1 LLRRFRDVRRRL
13 AERAALGG
21 SVAGIRKLTFMR
33 LPADRFRHGLRALP
47 AAPFDLVLVAIVI
60 AISEAEIWLPSG
72 ACIGGEFPF
81 GVCNFGASLAPP
93 AVAVVS
99 TTLAALAQL
108 GRRRRPLETLV
119 ATAALSILVALIW
132 VASPSLGYFLPLLI
146 AGYSVGRY
154 HRGRHPWLT
163 LAGAAVILFTVSA
176 IHDLRVPGQSPN
188 GSLATFYV
196 VLLGALPMG
205 RALQTRDLRVELA
218 AAEAREARLA
228 LEDEARRA
236 VDRERARIAR
246 ELHDVAAHGASLIVV
261 QTVAAQGVFDA
272 NPERARSALEL
283 IESEARAMLGEMR
296 RLVARISPGGD
307 GETAPAEAPD
317 TLEHLV
323 ARVRAAGQPV
333 EASLEPGLCLDQ
345 DVELT
350 VYRCVQEALTNALK
364 HAPGARTTVVAR
376 SVDGGV
382 QIEVETD
389 PPAQPEIFAVPS
401 RFARGGRGLA
411 GMRERVTV
419 LGGSFSAGQRPDGGF
434 ALRLSIPNAERAT

>member
-1 LLRRFRDVRRRL
+1 MVV
-13 AERAALGG
+13 
-21 SVAGIRKLTFMR
+21 S
-33 LPADRFRHGLRALP
+33 
-47 AAPFDLVLVAIVI
+47 APFDLALVAILI
-60 AISEAEIWLPSG
+60 AIAEAEIWLPSG
-72 ACIGGEFPF
+72 GCVGGRFPF
-81 GVCNFGASLAPP
+81 DVCNFGDSLSPP

-108 GRRRRPLETLV
+108 GRRRWPLQVLV

-132 VASPSLGYFLPLLI
+132 VASPSLGYFLPLLL

-163 LAGAAVILFTVSA
+163 LVGAAVILFTVSA
-176 IHDLRVPGQSPN
+176 FHDLRVPGQSPN

-218 AAEAREARLA
+218 AAETREARLA
-228 LEDEARRA
+228 QEDAARRA

-261 QTVAAQGVFDA
+261 QTVAAQGVFDTS
-272 NPERARSALEL
+272 PERARSALEL

-296 RLVARISPGGD
+296 RLVAQISPTPAPA
-307 GETAPAEAPD
+307 TAPTEAPE
-317 TLEHLV
+317 TLEQLV
-323 ARVRAAGQPV
+323 ARVRSAGQPV
-333 EASLEPGLCLDQ
+333 EASLEPGLCLDK

-376 SVDGGV
+376 SLHGEV
-382 QIEVETD
+382 QVEVETD
-389 PPAQPEIFAVPS
+389 PPAQAETAAAQSHFAG
-401 RFARGGRGLA
+401 GGRGLA
-411 GMRERVTV
+411 GMRDRVTA
-419 LGGSFSAGQRPDGGF
+419 LGGSFTAGQTPDGGF
-434 ALRLSIPNAERAT
+434 ALRLSIPSAARAT